1 MGAMEYAVVRNNSYD
16 ITINRVAVP
25 PYTDD
30 DIDELTYD
38 DMNEDVKTVQSSVN
52 AITTITPMSITPTA
66 VPIGE

>member
-1 MGAMEYAVVRNNSYD
+1 MEYAVVRNNSYD

-30 DIDELTYD
+30 DIDALTYG
-38 DMNEDVKTVQSSVN
+38 DMNEDVETVQSSVN
-52 AITTITPMSITPTA
+52 AVTSITPMSISSTE